1 MSFLALI
8 ALCVL
13 SRYTQAQ
20 SVVPKWP
27 PQYQMNLSTLVMPCN
42 ESGYF
47 NDAALQ
53 KLAKFGI
60 VSIDWSNAKQQWAN
74 AQPMDCEERLLTQ
87 VKAIK
92 AINPSTKTWVYR
104 NLVKA
109 LPWFTDVREKLIDP
123 NYSGWFLKFKSN
135 GPYNVPPCTNT
146 TINGKTT
153 DKCSSMYHD
162 Q

>member
-109 LPWFTDVREKLIDP
+109 LPYVKLHCKPNLSHNISCISWFTDVRKKLIDP
-123 NYSGWFLKFKSN
+123 NY
-135 GPYNVPPCTNT
+135 
-146 TINGKTT
+146 
-153 DKCSSMYHD
+153 
-162 Q
+162 